1 MSTKRKLLLLLI
13 IWVILTFIIGLVSYF
28 FYPSWLAAAPLLA
41 IIAAA
46 AALAILDQLGGAVG
60 LIDRLFPTPDQSNHE
75 QGTNKNE
82 LQNKVHT
89 HDNKVD
95 IIGDGVHIEGGI
107 HFHTSST
114 SSEQTNQQLSPVIQS
129 HISTDQTEASLT
141 TEDVSAIDQQA
152 RAIQEKIIMFQ
163 GSFSL
168 RPEIILAFEEL
179 SNEIMQSVILINQY
193 LQENP
198 THFLKLV
205 LQSNIEM
212 ILSQCETVRQEIGQ
226 ALLQANKDSF
236 GYFTKD
242 SKDALGNLGKN
253 WEKFIINLERGNLSS
268 GYKLSDE

>member
-1 MSTKRKLLLLLI
+1 MSTKHKLLLLLI
-13 IWVILTFIIGLVSYF
+13 IWVILTFIIGLVSYL

-60 LIDRLFPTPDQSNHE
+60 FIDRLFPPADQP
-75 QGTNKNE
+75 KNE
-82 LQNKVHT
+82 SDAHKIELQHEVHT
-89 HDNKVD
+89 HDNKVG
-95 IIGDGVHIEGGI
+95 IIGDSVHIEGGI

-114 SSEQTNQQLSPVIQS
+114 SSEQTNRQLSPVIQS

-141 TEDVSAIDQQA
+141 TEDVSAIEQRA
-152 RAIQEKIIMFQ
+152 RAIQERIVIFQ
-163 GSFSL
+163 GEFFL
-168 RPEIILAFEEL
+168 HPEIILAFEEL
-179 SNEIMQSVILINQY
+179 SSEIIQFIALINQY

-212 ILSQCETVRQEIGQ
+212 ILSQCETARQEIGQ

-242 SKDALGNLGKN
+242 PKDALENLGKN
-253 WEKFIINLERGNLSS
+253 WEKFISNLERGNLSS
-268 GYKLSDE
+268 GTN